1 MFISVGLLLAR
12 GLAAVGGED
21 LASHELDLSDLW
33 DGADCRRWKRWGP
46 HPQVPIRFEDYAV
59 TAALA
64 PIGA

>member
-33 DGADCRRWKRWGP
+33 DGADCRRWNAGGHILKCP
-46 HPQVPIRFEDYAV
+46 
-59 TAALA
+59 LA
-64 PIGA
+64 SKTMR